1 MVSVD
6 KEHRNSE
13 NNYYALMPR
22 TLLEGKL
29 PNGKRLSMGARV
41 MLTLLISYRS
51 MKEIY
56 ISQSTYGKI
65 LGVSRQTISKY
76 LNELEKPGF
85 IERISQG
92 DGKTCIIKLLPP
104 VTNSITS
111 CKEPFTQETITK
123 NKCVSGRYLKES
135 NELVDLFEVE
145 MHFQPEKAEREEWIA
160 CFGELLCLK
169 ELNHTRLILVIDYIS
184 NNKFWKKRIYTP
196 LQLREKDEFGVIR
209 AIRFWRESIKLKG
222 DL

>member
-1 MVSVD
+1 
-6 KEHRNSE
+6 
-13 NNYYALMPR
+13 
-22 TLLEGKL
+22 
-29 PNGKRLSMGARV
+29 MGARV

-56 ISQSTYGKI
+56 ASQSTYGKI

-76 LNELEKPGF
+76 LKELEKPGF

-111 CKEPFTQETITK
+111 CKEYFTQETITK
-123 NKCVSGRYLKES
+123 KECVSEGSLDKS
-135 NELVDLFEVE
+135 IELAELFEYE
-145 MHFQPEKAEREEWIA
+145 MRFQPEQAERDEWIA
-160 CFGELLCLK
+160 CFEELLCQK
-169 ELNHTRLILVIDYIS
+169 ELTHGRLLLVIYYIS
-184 NNKFWKKRIYTP
+184 NNEFWKKRIYTP

-209 AIRFWRESIKLKG
+209 AIRFWRESIKIKG